1 MGYLIKTVAVNGT
14 ELSFLQAFITA
25 ITAADGITCT
35 TSDLATQFS
44 DTSNT
49 PSFSLS
55 VGGMDTLTF
64 TRSQALTN
72 TTSFYKVS
80 SANRTIGDY
89 SFYLTFS
96 SNSRGY
102 DVVDTRKWKFM
113 AVGKG
118 SAIYLAFANHDMAV
132 TPPSA
137 HKWMFVGNGTKKGT
151 AYRPYTSY
159 DYLLMSETFY
169 SSQLESYKKADRIN
183 YRYSA
188 NNPNSLETV
197 HNKAFLDTESTDLE
211 FVCANLWDC
220 STVTPSTSM
229 VISGKTYYSL
239 DSHTLLEV

>member
-1 MGYLIKTVAVNGT
+1 MSYLIKTVAVNGT
-14 ELSFLQAFITA
+14 ELAFLQAFIAA

-35 TSDLATQFS
+35 TNDLVTQFA

-49 PSFSLS
+49 PSFTLS

-72 TTSFYKVS
+72 ATNFYKVS

-89 SFYLTFS
+89 SFYLTFAGS
-96 SNSRGY
+96 SHGY

-118 SAIYLAFANHDMAV
+118 SAIYLAFANYDMAV

-151 AYRPYTSY
+151 AYRPSSSY
-159 DYLLMSETFY
+159 DYMLMSETFY
-169 SSQLESYKKADRIN
+169 SSQLGSYKKTDRIN
-183 YRYSA
+183 YRYNV

-197 HNKAFLDTESTDLE
+197 HSKAFLDTDNTDLE

-220 STVTPSTSM
+220 STVTPYTNM

-239 DSHTLLEV
+239 DAHTLMEV